1 MDPERATLLRRTVV
15 ICGVGAVVFYAVTHP
30 GNFALPS
37 LTGQPTKTEPKKEE
51 EPGSGWYARIY
62 CTERTPTCGVKDGTI
77 LEIPVST
84 MNSNLPM
91 SDRDKCEAFARIVVM
106 RVNEHAI
113 VTVDCIQS
121 REAAER
127 KTAESKPVQKPAQ
140 KQPTQPI
147 RPVRQAH

>member
-1 MDPERATLLRRTVV
+1 V
-15 ICGVGAVVFYAVTHP
+15 
-30 GNFALPS
+30 
-37 LTGQPTKTEPKKEE
+37 
-51 EPGSGWYARIY
+51 W
-62 CTERTPTCGVKDGTI
+62 VKDGTI

-106 RVNEHAI
+106 HVNEHAI

-127 KTAESKPVQKPAQ
+127 KAAESKPVQKPVQ
-140 KQPTQPI
+140 KQPTQQPI
-147 RPVRQAH
+147 RPVPYTTDILK